1 MRRPA
6 AGRKDRDKFI
16 SAEEQ
21 AERREGGGCHGLWRA
36 PAVLLAR
43 PSLPAALTLLTPGSW
58 PWSPGDAASWTP
70 GGEPRRSVAASPSE
84 RGGLR
89 VAAVNAVRIGRGS
102 AEWVVTL
109 PFPSEQGNNTAFR
122 AECGHFGESVVADSP
137 PSIADCTGGLLG
149 RTRTAGVLKCCHAG
163 ASPGPFDAHGFARRR
178 QRPVEVGQAL
188 CQGCRGHALTQ
199 RCEELE
205 AAHGAWIDQGQS
217 EGVRRAARA
226 VCQSVGERP
235 GRVSRRPGGR
245 PRTTSGPR
253 RRHAPGGFPQDAP
266 CRGPLERRRRGPT
279 SPGGLGVETV
289 DRRCPRV

>member
-137 PSIADCTGGLLG
+137 VDRGL
-149 RTRTAGVLKCCHAG
+149 H
-163 ASPGPFDAHGFARRR
+163 
-178 QRPVEVGQAL
+178 
-188 CQGCRGHALTQ
+188 
-199 RCEELE
+199 
-205 AAHGAWIDQGQS
+205 
-217 EGVRRAARA
+217 
-226 VCQSVGERP
+226 
-235 GRVSRRPGGR
+235 RRPSR
-245 PRTTSGPR
+245 PNADSGSAQVLPCGCLTRPIRCARVRAPTPTPR
-253 RRHAPGGFPQDAP
+253 RSRPSAVPGLPWPCAHAA
-266 CRGPLERRRRGPT
+266 LRRT
-279 SPGGLGVETV
+279 
-289 DRRCPRV
+289 